1 MNDQPIKI
9 EFALNFRRSLKQ
21 IKKHYHHAAEDL
33 KSLTDRLEQGEV
45 VGDQIQGVG
54 YTVYKA
60 RVPNRDAQKGQSG
73 GYRVIYYLKTAALI
87 YLLDI
92 YSKNSQQNIQS
103 KTIRRIIA
111 EEIEPPVE

>member
-54 YTVYKA
+54 YTVLGLSLEQENEGI
-60 RVPNRDAQKGQSG
+60 VG
-73 GYRVIYYLKTAALI
+73 G
-87 YLLDI
+87 
-92 YSKNSQQNIQS
+92 
-103 KTIRRIIA
+103 
-111 EEIEPPVE
+111 